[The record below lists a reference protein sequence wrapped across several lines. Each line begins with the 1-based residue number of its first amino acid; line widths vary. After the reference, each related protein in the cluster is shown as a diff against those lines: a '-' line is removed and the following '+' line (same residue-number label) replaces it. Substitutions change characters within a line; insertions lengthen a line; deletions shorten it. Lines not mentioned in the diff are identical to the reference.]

1 MKIIICFISFLF
13 TCSFTIN
20 AQKLTQYEI
29 EGAKLGR
36 KIARQVVESSI
47 ERTVATNKVESFS
60 WLGNDKGNRRFTSF
74 VGAMDGA
81 VVGSLARNYSYQHY
95 YQGERKI
102 NYRKKQNQSTDISA
116 LNIANITYAD
126 EDEDGTLNKDEIAQ
140 IYFDLI
146 NTSTESLY
154 GITPVIMANKTKHI
168 RISEPCPIDTLKGE
182 HALRYIIELS
192 GDGKKN
198 PGKVSLMLRIKYGN
212 NQYYD
217 VEHIVLGTLRKNKQ
231 NY

>member
-1 MKIIICFISFLF
+1 MRFILSFIVILF
-13 TCSFTIN
+13 TCSSSIS
-20 AQKLTQYEI
+20 AQELEQYEI
-29 EGAKLGR
+29 EGAKLGK
-36 KIARQVVESSI
+36 KIARQVVHSSI
-47 ERTVATNKVESFS
+47 ERTIAVNKVEVLSPM
-60 WLGNDKGNRRFTSF
+60 GNNKGNRRLTSF

-81 VVGSLARNYSYQHY
+81 VVASLARNYSYQNY
-95 YQGERKI
+95 YQGDRKI
-102 NYRKKQNQSTDISA
+102 NYRKRKNQSTDISA
-116 LNIANITYAD
+116 LDIANITYAD
-126 EDEDGTLNKDEIAQ
+126 EDEDGALNKDEIAQ

-154 GITPVIMANKTKHI
+154 GITPVLMANKTKHI

-198 PGKVSLMLRIKYGN
+198 PDKVSLMLRIKYGN

-217 VEHIVLGTLRKNKQ
+217 VEHIILGTLRRNDKK
-231 NY
+231 

>member
-1 MKIIICFISFLF
+1 MKIIICFIAFLF
-13 TCSFTIN
+13 TCSFSID
-20 AQKLTQYEI
+20 AQELAQYEI

-102 NYRKKQNQSTDISA
+102 NYRKNLNNSTDISA
-116 LNIANITYAD
+116 LDIANITYAD
-126 EDEDGTLNKDEIAQ
+126 EDNDGSLDKDETAQ

-146 NTSTESLY
+146 NTSAESLY
-154 GITPVIMANKTKHI
+154 GIMPVLMANKTKHI
-168 RISEPCPIDTLKGE
+168 FISDPCPIDTLKGE
-182 HALRYIIELS
+182 HALRYVIELS

-198 PGKVSLMLRIKYGN
+198 PGKLSLMLRIKFGQ

-217 VEHIVLGTLRKNKQ
+217 VEHIVLGTKRRKIDSE
-231 NY
+231 